1 MTTPYA
7 TTLSGI
13 KKPWAPMVHQYASTS
28 RSLGR
33 VSAPC
38 SACKLTLVA
47 SDNSCPRCGEQIKK
61 DNDEQQTPTPCS
73 T

>member
-28 RSLGR
+28 RSLGQA
-33 VSAPC
+33 VAQCP
-38 SACKLTLVA
+38 ACRLVLVD
-47 SDNSCPRCGEQIKK
+47 SDNSCPRCGERIKE
-61 DNDEQQTPTPCS
+61 DNNDTS
-73 T
+73 N